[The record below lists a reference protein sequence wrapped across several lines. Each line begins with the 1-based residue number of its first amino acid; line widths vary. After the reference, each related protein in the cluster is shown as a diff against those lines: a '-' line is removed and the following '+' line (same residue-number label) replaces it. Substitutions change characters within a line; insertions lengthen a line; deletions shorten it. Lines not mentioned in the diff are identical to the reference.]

1 MKFTNLIAV
10 AVAAAGA
17 MTSAAYAG
25 NGDTLKTVKERG
37 KLLCTGHNGSYPGMT
52 ELDDQGN
59 WKGFDPALCRAMATA
74 IFGTYDGHLDI
85 LPTSWAQRWPSI
97 QSGDVDLIIKST
109 GWTLN
114 RDTEIGLQFSRP
126 YMLGSV
132 NYLVHADLG
141 VEKPQDL
148 DGGTLCLQAGTTYER
163 YAVSHAA
170 SMGYE
175 VKMLPYEKT
184 EEMKAAFVAK
194 RCDAILDWDLQLAVF
209 LALEV
214 DSRDD
219 YSIVSAPVAAE
230 PLAIAMRQG
239 DDNWVDI
246 ADWMLTVLIKA
257 EENGITSANVDE
269 IKANPPTPE
278 IAKMLGATPGFGTVL
293 GLEDDWGYN
302 VIKTVGNYSEIW
314 EANVGEDSPYKLPRG
329 VNALLRD
336 GGINY
341 SLVID

>member
-1 MKFTNLIAV
+1 MKLTNLIAL
-10 AVAAAGA
+10 AVASAGA
-17 MTSAAYAG
+17 MASTAYAEYG
-25 NGDTLKTVKERG
+25 ETLKTVKERG
-37 KLLCTGHNGSYPGMT
+37 KLICTGHNGSYPGMT
-52 ELDDQGN
+52 ELDDKGN
-59 WKGFDPALCRAMATA
+59 WSGFDPELCRAMAAA
-74 IFGTYDGHLDI
+74 IFGTYEGHLDI

-141 VEKPQDL
+141 VEKPADL
-148 DGGTLCLQAGTTYER
+148 DGGTLCLQAGTTFER

-170 SMGYE
+170 SLGYE
-175 VKMLPYEKT
+175 VNMLPFEKT

-209 LALEV
+209 KTLEV
-214 DSRDD
+214 ENPDE
-219 YSIVSAPVAAE
+219 YAIVPAPVAAE
-230 PLAIAMRQG
+230 PLGIAMRQG

-246 ADWMLTVLIKA
+246 ADWMLTVLVKA
-257 EENGITSANVDE
+257 EEMGITKANVDDV
-269 IKANPPTPE
+269 KANPPTPE
-278 IAKMLGATPGFGTVL
+278 IAKMLGATPGFGTVF

-302 VIKTVGNYSEIW
+302 VIKAVGNYGEIW
-314 EANVGEDSPYKLPRG
+314 DANVGKDSVYKLPRG
-329 VNALLRD
+329 VNALVRD
-336 GGINY
+336 GGILY
-341 SLVID
+341 PLVID